1 MSNLKPLLTEL
12 ITRIEN
18 LDAERKEISASINL
32 VYAEA
37 KSHGLDTKVM
47 REIVRQRKMDDGV
60 RQELE
65 TLIETYK
72 TALGMT

>member
-1 MSNLKPLLTEL
+1 MSNLKPLLTDL

-18 LDAERKEISASINL
+18 LDAERKDISASINL

-37 KSHGLDTKVM
+37 KTHDLDVKVI
-47 REIVRQRKMDDGV
+47 REIVRQRKMDPSV